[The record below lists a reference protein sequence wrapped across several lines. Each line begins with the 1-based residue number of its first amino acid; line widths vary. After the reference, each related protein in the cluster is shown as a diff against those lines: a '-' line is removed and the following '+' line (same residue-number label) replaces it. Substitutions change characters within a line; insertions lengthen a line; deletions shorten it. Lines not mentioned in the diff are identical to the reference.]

1 MNPYFLTEQSVISFS
16 GGRSSAYMLFQIIQ
30 SHGGTLPDHVKVVF
44 ANTGKETE
52 ETLVF
57 VRDVEKHF
65 GSKIHWVEYT
75 GKNDEG
81 TKTQKQVTFETASR
95 NGEPFELIIRERGM
109 LPNPRARFCT
119 VELKLR
125 AMDRFIKSEFGFDE
139 YVAVVGIRA
148 DEPHRVARLANNK
161 EGGEIDVIA
170 PMANAGVTAGM
181 VGEFWRNQSF
191 DLGHPNNGGITP
203 HGNCDLCFLKAG
215 NKIQSLIRE
224 NPSRAMWWA
233 KQEEYAKTV
242 AEKNGQVFRIDR
254 PSYQKMI
261 DSALNQ
267 NEMFDFIDDSIL
279 CVGCTE

>member
-30 SHGGTLPDHVKVVF
+30 AHGGTLPDHVKVVF

-52 ETLVF
+52 ETLNF
-57 VRDVEKHF
+57 VRDVETHF
-65 GSKIHWVEYT
+65 GCNIYWVEYT
-75 GKNDEG
+75 GKNEEG

-125 AMDRFIKSEFGFDE
+125 AMDRFIKSEFGFYE
-139 YVAVVGIRA
+139 YVGVVGIRA

-161 EGGEIDVIA
+161 EGGETDVIA
-170 PMANAGVTAGM
+170 PMAKAGVNAEI
-181 VGEFWRNQSF
+181 VGEFWQSMHF
-191 DLGHPNNGGITP
+191 DLQHPNNGGITP

-242 AEKNGQVFRIDR
+242 AEKNGQVFRLDR